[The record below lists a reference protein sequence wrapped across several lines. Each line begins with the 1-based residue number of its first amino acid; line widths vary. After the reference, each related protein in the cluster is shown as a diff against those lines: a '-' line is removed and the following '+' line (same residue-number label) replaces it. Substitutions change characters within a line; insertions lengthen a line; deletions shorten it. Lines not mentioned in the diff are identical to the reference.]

1 MPAIS
6 TGIFGFPKDRAA
18 GIIFKSIEKY
28 FSENESGLKIVR
40 LTLFDQTT
48 IDIFLDT
55 WRMVNG
61 D

>member
-18 GIIFKSIEKY
+18 GIIFKSIKKY
-28 FSENESGLKIVR
+28 LNENKSGLKIIR

-48 IDIFLDT
+48 IDIFLEA